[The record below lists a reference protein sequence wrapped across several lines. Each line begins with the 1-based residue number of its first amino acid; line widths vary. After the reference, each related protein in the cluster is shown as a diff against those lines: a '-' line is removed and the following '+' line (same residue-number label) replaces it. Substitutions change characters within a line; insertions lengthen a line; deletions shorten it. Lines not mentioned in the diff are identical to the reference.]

1 MRFILGV
8 IMTLALTTLA
18 LVGVAFGQ
26 TTTPAAP
33 TTTITTLPSGTV
45 IVRGAKPAPKGPKA
59 PKAIKRPSGET
70 CRRIEAAAEAL
81 VLAAVEAVMLHRDV
95 LTSAE
100 MLKSAQKA
108 DKLLLLCGGLTT
120 DQMYQALVDQVK
132 RGVEN
137 KGE

>member
-8 IMTLALTTLA
+8 IMALALTTLA

-26 TTTPAAP
+26 TTAPAAP
-33 TTTITTLPSGTV
+33 TTTTLPSGTV
-45 IVRGAKPAPKGPKA
+45 IIRGAKPAPKAVKTT
-59 PKAIKRPSGET
+59 KRPSQET
-70 CRRIEAAAEAL
+70 CRRVEAAAEAL

-108 DKLLLLCGGLTT
+108 DKLLILCGGLTT

>member
-1 MRFILGV
+1 MRNIILGV
-8 IMTLALTTLA
+8 IMALALFTLA

-26 TTTPAAP
+26 TTPAAP
-33 TTTITTLPSGTV
+33 TTTTTTVLPSGTIV
-45 IVRGAKPAPKGPKA
+45 IKGAKPAPKGPKA
-59 PKAIKRPSGET
+59 PKAPSAES